1 MKLVAFISSVL
12 AVGTLLAAD
21 WPSGPAN
28 KHAYLRV
35 VIANKTESNVDE
47 TGVYFGQ
54 HACTGGIVG
63 AGYSK
68 GYLGWEYPVTT
79 NVIVRWRDARKV
91 KKEQTVSLES
101 VYDPKP
107 DGALTFTISPTNV
120 TVEFKRI
127 DKR

>member
-1 MKLVAFISSVL
+1 MKLVACIFSVL

-35 VIANKTESNVDE
+35 VTSNKTNSDVDQTE
-47 TGVYFGQ
+47 VAFGQ
-54 HACTGGIVG
+54 HRCTKGIVG
-63 AGYSK
+63 AGVSA

-79 NVIVRWRDARKV
+79 NAIVRWRDARKV
-91 KKEQTVSLES
+91 KKEQTVSLVG
-101 VYDPKP
+101 VYDPKTE
-107 DGALTFTISPTNV
+107 GALTFTIGATNV

-127 DKR
+127 DRR